1 MALPITDY
9 TAFFAGAKQAVQ
21 ELEQLREREL
31 CLEESEKTLEDQLRT
46 REKAVADTIART
58 VKARGEEIARSY
70 DTEDVYKRQGLYFLM
85 SFRASPYPF
94 RTRKGSEKFL
104 RSK

>member
-21 ELEQLREREL
+21 GTGTIKRKGNSVWR
-31 CLEESEKTLEDQLRT
+31 KARRRWRTKLRT

-70 DTEDVYKRQGLYFLM
+70 
-85 SFRASPYPF
+85 
-94 RTRKGSEKFL
+94 
-104 RSK
+104 

>member
-31 CLEESEKTLEDQLRT
+31 CLALQRLL
-46 REKAVADTIART
+46 AFLQ
-58 VKARGEEIARSY
+58 
-70 DTEDVYKRQGLYFLM
+70 TEL
-85 SFRASPYPF
+85 PF
-94 RTRKGSEKFL
+94 S
-104 RSK
+104 

>member
-31 CLEESEKTLEDQLRT
+31 CLEESEN
-46 REKAVADTIART
+46 A
-58 VKARGEEIARSY
+58 G
-70 DTEDVYKRQGLYFLM
+70 
-85 SFRASPYPF
+85 
-94 RTRKGSEKFL
+94 
-104 RSK
+104 

>member
-58 VKARGEEIARSY
+58 VRRSPGAM
-70 DTEDVYKRQGLYFLM
+70 TRRLEKRRI
-85 SFRASPYPF
+85 S
-94 RTRKGSEKFL
+94 
-104 RSK
+104 

>member
-31 CLEESEKTLEDQLRT
+31 CLEESERALEDQLRSQGKGCGGYHCQNSEGP
-46 REKAVADTIART
+46 R
-58 VKARGEEIARSY
+58 RGDRPE
-70 DTEDVYKRQGLYFLM
+70 L
-85 SFRASPYPF
+85 
-94 RTRKGSEKFL
+94 
-104 RSK
+104 

>member
-31 CLEESEKTLEDQLRT
+31 CLEESEKTLEDQLRP
-46 REKAVADTIART
+46 
-58 VKARGEEIARSY
+58 G
-70 DTEDVYKRQGLYFLM
+70 KRLWRIPLPEQ
-85 SFRASPYPF
+85 
-94 RTRKGSEKFL
+94 
-104 RSK
+104 